1 MGYGEVQVRKTG
13 LGRKEHHRGGDLEHV
28 RGQNQTLKTVLD
40 CRRECGSAFQEEEKN
55 CRYLKSHPSHTSS
68 QNPWMLPAET
78 AAIAATTQQADEYDQ
93 YFDDDHFTPDAEE
106 EIARIER
113 EALGDHS
120 QMVSTSA
127 QPVHTTPSL
136 SAEQLKDASKRS
148 RAHVFFSKR
157 ETFAYE
163 AESDEEDMNSENE
176 EDESEPRSARNK
188 EKVVDSGKAW
198 FTQPKGMPAWL
209 YSFFRDTVQPLVFQ
223 KQGSKLSRPRTFS
236 KGTSSTPG
244 SFWIHPPEP
253 VLALEGQKF
262 HPPSLYQPRVF
273 LWLPHFFVSCLKCP
287 K

>member
-1 MGYGEVQVRKTG
+1 MSTSNSSMPKR
-13 LGRKEHHRGGDLEHV
+13 GRPK
-28 RGQNQTLKTVLD
+28 
-40 CRRECGSAFQEEEKN
+40 ECGSAFQEEEKN

-148 RAHVFFSKR
+148 RAIW
-157 ETFAYE
+157 
-163 AESDEEDMNSENE
+163 
-176 EDESEPRSARNK
+176 EPWYCTCRDSYN
-188 EKVVDSGKAW
+188 DSGNED
-198 FTQPKGMPAWL
+198 QHDD
-209 YSFFRDTVQPLVFQ
+209 RTV
-223 KQGSKLSRPRTFS
+223 
-236 KGTSSTPG
+236 
-244 SFWIHPPEP
+244 
-253 VLALEGQKF
+253 
-262 HPPSLYQPRVF
+262 
-273 LWLPHFFVSCLKCP
+273 
-287 K
+287 

>member
-1 MGYGEVQVRKTG
+1 MG

-28 RGQNQTLKTVLD
+28 RGQNQTLKTDLD

-176 EDESEPRSARNK
+176 EDESEPRSVRNK
-188 EKVVDSGKAW
+188 EKVVDSGKE
-198 FTQPKGMPAWL
+198 TG
-209 YSFFRDTVQPLVFQ
+209 
-223 KQGSKLSRPRTFS
+223 
-236 KGTSSTPG
+236 
-244 SFWIHPPEP
+244 
-253 VLALEGQKF
+253 LEAF
-262 HPPSLYQPRVF
+262 AAADF
-273 LWLPHFFVSCLKCP
+273 
-287 K
+287 